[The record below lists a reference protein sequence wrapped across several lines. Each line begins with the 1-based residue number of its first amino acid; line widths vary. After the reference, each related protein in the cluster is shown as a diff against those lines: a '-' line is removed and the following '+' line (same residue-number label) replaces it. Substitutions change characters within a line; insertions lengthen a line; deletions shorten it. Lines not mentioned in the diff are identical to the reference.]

1 MKDNFQVGKLYN
13 MFLDS
18 NDSLQE
24 KYNIV
29 KKNTYYLNDIDIK
42 NIKEI
47 SISIDDDIIVLFKDG
62 QLYING
68 NMYLENI
75 NILAFMAGYSIFAI
89 SNDKVI
95 TCITN
100 SLKTSE
106 FINNN
111 DYKYKK
117 VVVTPLEIVAL
128 TYNNDIKFMGS
139 VVDEIIDYH
148 LFYDVDDI
156 GYYEEEKEII
166 VIKKDKARSLFSNK
180 TYGLKTTNIKLEGK
194 DEDYI
199 II

>member
-1 MKDNFQVGKLYN
+1 MKDDFQVGKLYN
-13 MFLDS
+13 MFLES

-29 KKNTYYLNDIDIK
+29 KENTNYLNDIDLK

-75 NILAFMAGYSIFAI
+75 NTLAFMAGYSIFAI

-100 SLKTSE
+100 CLKTSE

-128 TYNNDIKFMGS
+128 TYDNDIKFMGS

-148 LFYDVDDI
+148 LFYEIDDI

-166 VIKKDKARSLFSNK
+166 VIKKDTAKSLFSNK
-180 TYGLKTTNIKLEGK
+180 TYGLKTTNIEFEGK
-194 DEDYI
+194 GEDYI